1 MVALPRPSSEPLV
14 IVQNSIAKLRE
25 SLRNDRLAL
34 EQNFLQHGNPRKGEA
49 GAFPAATQRPLRS
62 AARLLSAHSQLI
74 DQYLRRVWQGLALPD
89 NISLVAVGG
98 YGRGELYPKSDIDLL
113 ILLDTESEKFL
124 MEPVAIRLDEQTTLA
139 KSPIMAGHPPDG
151 ALQHKLHELISMLWD
166 IGLEV
171 GHSIRTVAECLRE
184 SADITVQ
191 TNLLEA
197 RLLVG
202 NKNLF
207 RELQDAVQLHLNP
220 REFFLAKQQ
229 EQQQRHARFVDADYN
244 LEPNLKESPGG
255 LRDLQTITWI
265 SRAAALGT
273 RWTELA
279 QAGLISLAEAR
290 QIARHDTLLQ
300 TLRIRLHYLA
310 KRREDRLIF
319 EFQTLLAEQMG
330 ITASAHRRASEHL
343 MQRYYRARL
352 AVRQFNAILLQNLH
366 DHLFREQ
373 PPQHTLNE
381 RFRTIGTLLEI
392 RDEHLFEH
400 TPAAIFELFQ
410 LMQKHLELTDLTAKT
425 LRALWRAQRH
435 IDAAFRRS
443 PLNRSRF
450 MEILRQPKG
459 VVHALRRMN
468 QYGILGRYIPAF
480 GRIVG
485 QMQHDL
491 FHVYTVDEHILMV
504 VRNLRRFAVAEY
516 AHEIPLCSQ
525 LMSEFARPE
534 VLYVAGL
541 FHDIAK
547 GRGGD
552 HSQLGKKDARTF
564 CTQHQLSRNDSD
576 LVVWLVEQ
584 HLNLSATAQK
594 QDLSDPQVIADFA
607 SNIKN
612 DRYLVAL
619 YLLTVADVR
628 GTSPKIWNAWKAKL
642 IEDLFRATRRYL
654 SEGPG
659 ADHLEEIRRQAA
671 ATLNLYAMPADTY
684 QLLWA
689 QLDDSYFQD
698 HPAQEIAWHT
708 RLLAF
713 KVNAERAIVKTRLS
727 RVGEG
732 LQVMVYCPDQRGLF
746 ARICDFFARMNFTI
760 VEAKIHTTRHGYALN
775 SFQIME
781 AVRGNT
787 AYRDIMTYIEFELA
801 QQIVQAKS
809 IALATPGRVNRQLKN
824 FPIATEVEIKPDNKG
839 MQVLS
844 LIAGDRPGL
853 LARIALTLDQHDIRL
868 HRAKINTLGSR
879 AEDVFWISGATLVQ
893 PEQKD
898 LLRDALLAV

>member
-1 MVALPRPSSEPLV
+1 MAALPLPD
-14 IVQNSIAKLRE
+14 NIAALRE
-25 SLRNDRLAL
+25 SLSNDHSAL
-34 EQNFLQHGNPRKGEA
+34 EQSF
-49 GAFPAATQRPLRS
+49 LRS
-62 AARLLSAHSQLI
+62 SRPGKAAGLLSAHSRLI
-74 DQYLRRVWQGLALPD
+74 DRYLHHVWQLLPMPD
-89 NISLVAVGG
+89 HIALVAVGG

-113 ILLDTESEKFL
+113 ILLNTE
-124 MEPVAIRLDEQTTLA
+124 EPDA
-139 KSPIMAGHPPDG
+139 
-151 ALQHKLHELISMLWD
+151 ALQEKLHQLISMLWD

-171 GHSIRTVAECLRE
+171 GHSIRSVAECLSE

-197 RLLVG
+197 CLLIG
-202 NKNLF
+202 DAKLF
-207 RELQDAVQLHLNP
+207 GELQDTMQQHLNP
-220 REFFLAKQQ
+220 RQFFLAKQH
-229 EQQQRHARFVDADYN
+229 EQQQRHARFFDADYN

-265 SRAAALGT
+265 SRAAGLGT

-279 QAGLISLAEAR
+279 HAGLISLAEAR
-290 QIARHDTLLQ
+290 QIARHNTLLQ
-300 TLRIRLHYLA
+300 ILRIRLHYLA

-319 EFQTLLAEQMG
+319 EFQTLLAEQMD
-330 ITASAHRRASEHL
+330 ITASANRRASEHL
-343 MQRYYRARL
+343 MQRYYRTKL

-366 DHLFREQ
+366 DHLFPET
-373 PPQHTLNE
+373 PPQHALNE
-381 RFRTIGTLLEI
+381 RFRVIGTLLEI
-392 RDEHLFEH
+392 RDENLFEH
-400 TPAAIFELFQ
+400 SPQAIFELFL
-410 LMQKHLELTDLTAKT
+410 LMQRHPELTDLSAQT
-425 LRALWRAQRH
+425 LRALWRAQHR
-435 IDAAFRRS
+435 IDAAFRRN

-450 MEILRQPKG
+450 MEILRQPQG
-459 VVHALRRMN
+459 VIRALRRMN

-504 VRNLRRFAVAEY
+504 VRNLRRFAVPEY

-534 VLYVAGL
+534 VLYAAGL

-552 HSQLGKKDARTF
+552 HSQLGKKDARAF
-564 CTQHQLSRNDSD
+564 CTQHQLSRDDSD

-584 HLNLSATAQK
+584 HLSLSATAQK
-594 QDLSDPQVIADFA
+594 QDLSDPEVIAGFA
-607 SNIKN
+607 AKIKN
-612 DRYLVAL
+612 ERYLVAL

-642 IEDLFRATRRYL
+642 IEGLYRATRHFL
-654 SEGPG
+654 SDGKIIN
-659 ADHLEEIRRQAA
+659 HLDDIRKQAA
-671 ATLNLYAMPADTY
+671 TTLNLYALPSESY

-689 QLDDSYFQD
+689 QLDDNYFLD
-698 HPAQEIAWHT
+698 HEAQEIAWHT

-713 KVNAERAIVKTRLS
+713 KVNTKKPIVKARLS
-727 RVGEG
+727 RAGEG

-746 ARICDFFARMNFTI
+746 ARICDFFARMNYTI
-760 VEAKIHTTRHGYALN
+760 VEAKIHTTQHGYALN

-781 AVRGNT
+781 ATGSNT

-801 QQIVQAKS
+801 QQIVQAKPV
-809 IALATPGRVNRQLKN
+809 IPAATGRVSRQLKH
-824 FPIATEVEIKPDNKG
+824 FPLDTEVEIKPDHKG
-839 MQVLS
+839 MHVLS

-853 LARIALTLDQHDIRL
+853 LARIALILDKHAIRL

-879 AEDVFWISGATLVQ
+879 AEDVFWISGKALTE
-893 PEQKD
+893 PEQT
-898 LLRDALLAV
+898 DALRNALMIV